1 MVVCWWLGVLL
12 SVVVVVVMMLV
23 LAAAAAVAAM
33 FGPVLEVVWV
43 AAPAVVS
50 LSTAEALLSRLFRLA
65 CFCNTL

>member
-23 LAAAAAVAAM
+23 LAAAVAAM

-43 AAPAVVS
+43 PAPAVVS